1 MNAAIKIPRR
11 LVRYTDDETS
21 QERDDRERLEDAE
34 KRLRESQSPFQIG
47 FGRILNSAEM
57 TACERLRDAMATVET
72 SGNASMSYDGAAV
85 DSFSYGSKT
94 ISDRVVEASHYKRR
108 CEMAVVADVQ
118 MRFHDAW
125 KVFTR
130 AIEAELNAQQTGD
143 MICQLRKDKMGKHK
157 RRDLAVEIIQA
168 SAFAIR
174 DITY

>member
-1 MNAAIKIPRR
+1 MNAAIKIPRQ
-11 LVRYTDDETS
+11 LLKFSDDETA
-21 QERDDRERLEDAE
+21 QQKDDREHLEAAE
-34 KRLRESQSPFQIG
+34 KRLRDSQSPFQIG

-57 TACERLRDAMATVET
+57 TACERLRDAIATIDK

-118 MRFHDAW
+118 MFHHDAW

-130 AIEAELNAQQTGD
+130 AIEAELNAQQAGD
-143 MICQLRKDKMGKHK
+143 MICQMRKDKMGKHK

-168 SAFAIR
+168 SASAIR